1 MKHVRSDWHS
11 TVCMRSALMVLT
23 DPSCASGWWQSGWL
37 PNNFSEVEDMLSTED
52 KRMSVTAA
60 QMEAMEQ
67 IVPNVLPT
75 LSPSRRRSFM
85 ELGMKFSQIMK

>member
-11 TVCMRSALMVLT
+11 MVCIRSTLVVVTA
-23 DPSCASGWWQSGWL
+23 PSCASGWWQSGWL
-37 PNNFSEVEDMLSTED
+37 PNNFSEVEDMFSTED

-60 QMEAMEQ
+60 QTGAMEQ

-75 LSPSRRRSFM
+75 LSSSRRRSFM

>member
-1 MKHVRSDWHS
+1 M
-11 TVCMRSALMVLT
+11 VCMRSALMVLT
-23 DPSCASGWWQSGWL
+23 DPYCASGWWQSGWL
-37 PNNFSEVEDMLSTED
+37 PSNFSEVEDMLSTED

-67 IVPNVLPT
+67 IVPIMLPT